1 MELYMTI
8 GEGYR
13 LTLDVDESAS
23 GDYGWYIYLALSKE
37 QGKGTLVASDSSCE
51 SASEAAAAG
60 MRALERYKLEQPI
73 SVMTPRSIAVC

>member
-1 MELYMTI
+1 MELYMTM

-23 GDYGWYIYLALSKE
+23 GDYGWLIYLALSKE
-37 QGKGTLVASDSSCE
+37 RGKGTVVASDGCCE

-60 MRALERYKLEQPI
+60 MRALERFRLEQPI
-73 SVMTPRSIAVC
+73 SVLTPRAAAAY